1 MRVAQ
6 IEENGTA
13 CRPDLRHSRTGLRL
27 WKGGGVLPD
36 EFVPALRS
44 ALTRAAFTVD
54 DVYALLG
61 DDAHRALGR
70 NQTVPALRA
79 TRGGSPLATLVRL
92 FALQV
97 PVDRAAADT
106 ALPGLVEPLVAAGM
120 LAASGGE
127 VRALVDVRPYGDE
140 SHDWW
145 IVCDPTPGLDSAGQS
160 VRAMDPEHV
169 LGISEASSSLAQLTV
184 RTPVDRALDIGT
196 GCGVQAL
203 HLAQHARE
211 VVATDVNPRA
221 LAMASLTAR
230 LNDLDVEVRDGSLF
244 DPVAGE
250 TFDLIATNPPFVI
263 SPPGSE
269 VLVYRD
275 SGMPGDSVVRHL
287 VENADSHLSDGGWC
301 QILANWAHRAG
312 TDWQDQ
318 VGEWLGGRP
327 VDAWILQRELVDPA
341 AYVEMWLADAGL
353 ATAPDY
359 VQRYDAW
366 LDWFAEERIE
376 AIGFGWLSLRKTSAT
391 PVHRIEEWAGEIAP
405 PVGPAIAD
413 WGRRTDLLRT
423 LDDGALLDQ
432 AFRQAPDLVEETRGP
447 VGAEHPETIVVR
459 LQQGVRRARQVDT
472 VEAGLVGASDG
483 DLTSGQILDALGSL
497 LDRDAHELRRIYA
510 PSVRELVED
519 GFLT

>member
-1 MRVAQ
+1 MLDPQ
-6 IEENGTA
+6 
-13 CRPDLRHSRTGLRL
+13 H
-27 WKGGGVLPD
+27 
-36 EFVPALRS
+36 VPTLRS
-44 ALTRAAFTVD
+44 ALARASFTVD
-54 DVYALLG
+54 AVYALLG

-70 NQTVPALRA
+70 NQSVPALRA
-79 TRGGSPLATLVRL
+79 TRGGGDLATLVRL

-97 PVDRAAADT
+97 PVGREQADA
-106 ALPGLVEPLVAAGM
+106 ALPGLVDPLVAAGM

-140 SHDWW
+140 DHDWW
-145 IVCDPTPGLDSAGQS
+145 IVCDPTPGLDGRQAP
-160 VRAMDPEHV
+160 MDPSYV
-169 LGISEASSSLAQLTV
+169 LGISEASSSLAQLTI
-184 RTPVDRALDIGT
+184 REPVGRALDIGT

-221 LAMASLTAR
+221 LAMARLTAQ
-230 LNDLDVEVRDGSLF
+230 LNEVDVDVRDGSLF

-263 SPPGSE
+263 SPPGSQ

-287 VENADSHLSDGGWC
+287 VENAGTHLADGGWC
-301 QILANWAHRAG
+301 QILANWAHRADTAWEDELG
-312 TDWQDQ
+312 Q
-318 VGEWLGGRP
+318 WLARRP
-327 VDAWILQRELVDPA
+327 LDAWILQRELVDPA

-366 LDWFAEERIE
+366 LDWFAAEHIE
-376 AIGFGWLSLRKTSAT
+376 AIGFGWLSLRKTAQA
-391 PVHRIEEWAGEIAP
+391 PVHRIEEWTGEIAQ
-405 PVGPAIAD
+405 PVGPGVAAWGERIDRIRAD
-413 WGRRTDLLRT
+413 GDASLLERT
-423 LDDGALLDQ
+423 
-432 AFRQAPDLVEETRGP
+432 FRQAIDLVEETRGAA
-447 VGAEHPETIVVR
+447 GADDPESIVIR
-459 LQQGVRRARQVDT
+459 LQHGVRRTRQVDT

-483 DLTSGQILDALGSL
+483 DLTSGQILDALASL
-497 LDRDAHELRRIYA
+497 LGRDAGELRSTYA
-510 PSVRELVED
+510 PVVRELVEE